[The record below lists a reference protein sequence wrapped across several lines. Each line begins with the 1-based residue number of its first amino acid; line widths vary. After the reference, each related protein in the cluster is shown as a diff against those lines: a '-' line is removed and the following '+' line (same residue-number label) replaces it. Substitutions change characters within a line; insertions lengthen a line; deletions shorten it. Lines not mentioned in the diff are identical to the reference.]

1 MEQQF
6 KELIDRHNG
15 ILYKIARSYAPER
28 EDMRDLYQEMLV
40 QVWRALPDFRGESQA
55 STWMYRIALNT
66 ALSYQQ
72 KQRRQQT
79 VLRGDEYFPV
89 VIDEGIGAAQAQ
101 QHRIDLL
108 YRCISK
114 LDKDERAI
122 ILLYLDEKSYEDMAT
137 ILGISVNLVGVK
149 IHRIKKKL
157 QQLLLE
163 NEEWVNV
170 WQEE

>member
-6 KELIDRHNG
+6 KELIARHNG
-15 ILYKIARSYAPER
+15 ILYKIARSYAPEQ

-40 QVWRALPDFRGESQA
+40 QVWRALPDFRGEAQL
-55 STWMYRIALNT
+55 STWLYRIALNT
-66 ALSYQQ
+66 ALSFQK
-72 KQRRQQT
+72 KQRRQQA

-89 VIDEGIGAAQAQ
+89 VVDDGIGAAQARQ
-101 QHRIDLL
+101 QRIDLL
-108 YRCISK
+108 YDCISR
-114 LDKDERAI
+114 LDKDERAV
-122 ILLYLDEKSYEDMAT
+122 ILLYLDEKSYEDIAT
-137 ILGISVNLVGVK
+137 ILGISANLVGVK

-163 NEEWVNV
+163 NEEWPGA

>member
-6 KELIDRHNG
+6 KNLIDRHNG
-15 ILYKIARSYAPER
+15 ILYKIARSYAPEQ
-28 EDMRDLYQEMLV
+28 EDMRDLYQEILV
-40 QVWRALPDFRGESQA
+40 QVWRALPDFRGEAQV
-55 STWMYRIALNT
+55 STWLYRIALNT

-79 VLRGDEYFPV
+79 VLRGDEHFPAV
-89 VIDEGIGAAQAQ
+89 VDDGVGAAQARQ
-101 QHRIDLL
+101 QRIDLL

-114 LDKDERAI
+114 LDKDERAV
-122 ILLYLDEKSYEDMAT
+122 ILLYLDDKSYEDMAT

-163 NEEWVNV
+163 SEEWVNA